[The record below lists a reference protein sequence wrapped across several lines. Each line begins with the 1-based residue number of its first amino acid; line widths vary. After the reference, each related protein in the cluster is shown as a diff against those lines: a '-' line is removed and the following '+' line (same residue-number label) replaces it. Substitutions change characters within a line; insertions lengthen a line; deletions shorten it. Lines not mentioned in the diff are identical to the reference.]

1 VTGDGV
7 NQTQLLAVAALA
19 LFAGSTLLLSHV
31 RWFRR
36 RPLADRLA
44 PYVPGGSAVRSTSIL
59 VSAETFGQVIGPL
72 ARAAG
77 ERAARAVGVTEPL
90 AVRLERIG
98 SPLDVTGFRVGQL
111 GWAAVGLVTGTV
123 LAVAAQLSG
132 PVALLLI
139 VTGPLIGFLVV
150 EQRLA
155 MESQAWQRRVFLE
168 LPVVAEQLGMLLSA
182 GYSLGA
188 GLGRLANRGK
198 GACGRDLQRVV
209 GRIRQGL
216 SETEAL
222 REWAAVADVD
232 ALHRLV
238 GVLALNRQSGDLGR
252 LIGEEARAIR
262 RDVHRELIET
272 IERRGQQV
280 WIPVTVAALV
290 PGVIFLAVPFIDA
303 LRLFANS

>member
-1 VTGDGV
+1 V
-7 NQTQLLAVAALA
+7 NQTQLMAVAALS
-19 LFAGSTLLLSHV
+19 LFAGATLLFGQI

-36 RPLADRLA
+36 RPLVDRLA
-44 PYVPGGSAVRSTSIL
+44 PYVPGGSTARSTGIL
-59 VSAETFGQVIGPL
+59 VSAEGFGQVIGPL
-72 ARAAG
+72 ARAVG
-77 ERAARAVGVTEPL
+77 ERVARAVGVTEPL
-90 AVRLERIG
+90 AVRLERTG
-98 SPLDVTGFRVGQL
+98 STLDVTAFRVRQL
-111 GWAAVGLVTGTV
+111 GWATVGLLTGSA
-123 LAVAAQLSG
+123 LAVASQQSG

-155 MESQAWQRRVFLE
+155 AESQAWQRRVFLE

-182 GYSLGA
+182 GYSLGSA
-188 GLGRLANRGK
+188 LGRLAARGK
-198 GACGRDLQRVV
+198 GACGRDLRGVV

-222 REWAAVADVD
+222 REWATVADVD

-262 RDVHRELIET
+262 RDVHRELVET

-290 PGVIFLAVPFIDA
+290 PGVVFLAVPFIDA
-303 LRLFANS
+303 LSLFANS

>member
-1 VTGDGV
+1 V

-111 GWAAVGLVTGTV
+111 GWAAIGLVTGTV

-290 PGVIFLAVPFIDA
+290 PGAIFLAVPFIYA